1 LNIFYSFVVGVLCAV
16 AAKRHVWLPKTLG
29 TLVAVVSYLYNRHAS
44 QLPLP

>member
-1 LNIFYSFVVGVLCAV
+1 VLCAV
-16 AAKRHVWLPKTLG
+16 ATKRHVKLSKSLG